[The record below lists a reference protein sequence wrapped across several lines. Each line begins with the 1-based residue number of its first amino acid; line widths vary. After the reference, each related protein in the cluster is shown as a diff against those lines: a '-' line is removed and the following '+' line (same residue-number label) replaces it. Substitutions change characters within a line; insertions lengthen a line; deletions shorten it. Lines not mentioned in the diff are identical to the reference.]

1 MTGHIARA
9 PIGIVR
15 GGRTEI
21 FEDHWGPV
29 ESRLLLD
36 PAVLDPDATAGLSE
50 FSHIE
55 VVFPLPPRDQS
66 PARRIAS
73 TRQPPPGRRS
83 AYWLAIPRSGRITS
97 ASPAANCSR

>member
-1 MTGHIARA
+1 MTGFFALA
-9 PIGIVR
+9 PIGVVR

-29 ESRLLLD
+29 EARLILD

-55 VVFPLPPRDQS
+55 VVFHFDRESTPAL
-66 PARRIAS
+66 PARRTGPS
-73 TRQPPPGRRS
+73 RQTGR
-83 AYWLAIPRSGRITS
+83 AVSGWHTW
-97 ASPAANCSR
+97 

>member
-1 MTGHIARA
+1 MTGHIALA
-9 PIGIVR
+9 PIGVVR

-36 PAVLDPDATAGLSE
+36 RAVLDPDATAGLSE

-55 VVFPLPPRDQS
+55 VVFHFHLETRVRRGASHPRGN
-66 PARRIAS
+66 
-73 TRQPPPGRRS
+73 PPGCRS